1 MPCLAR
7 ALFLLLC
14 VTTALSSSSA
24 QSPDSTTSPKD
35 TSARPKRRAVR
46 RQPVTPE
53 LERSAFAD
61 AQARTLLARAREARL
76 SQDSALRAYDAKSF
90 LRMSIGMGV
99 RSLGD
104 RLLLRSEQAA
114 RVQWSRAS
122 GVWIEPTGRRSG
134 FPMGSADADLSGATP
149 IPYFPGRESLW
160 IPSGDMGIAQSEVD
174 ENDLIHPLATGAEAY
189 YRYAT
194 GDSLNF
200 RMPDGKTVAVRELRI
215 TARRP
220 AWRAFVGS
228 FWFDVERGN
237 LVRATYRLAT
247 DIDLWQVGME
257 EHQQRIDS
265 LREIARTD
273 TGAVARTAKR
283 AADSLKLGIK
293 DRILLN
299 FVQGTMRPMKAS
311 LSAVTVEYGLYEGRF
326 WLPKLNI
333 AEGLFQMGFMR
344 FPLKWE
350 ERFQFNRV
358 NGSDS
363 LAPVPRIPPGGVA
376 EDTILLADGNVSIGA
391 QAGGPRPDTSLA
403 GRTAREDSLVRRYT
417 RQADSVKGI
426 ANKAR
431 VKGDTSGAR
440 DLMEE
445 SQRYGALARRIL
457 RRREACKTDST
468 YVSGS
473 TSRYDGALRIAVRMP
488 CDERQLEHSP
498 DLPGSVYDANE
509 ELFGSS
515 DRAALLQSLD
525 LSLQPGWGPMRPQL
539 LTGLA
544 YMRYNRIEA
553 LSLGASASTT
563 LGLGYSAQA
572 IARFGFGDRIP
583 NGDLLFTRSNG
594 RTDVRFGAFKRLAV
608 ANDDWGA
615 PLSFGASLSNLLY
628 ARDEGFYYRASGFEL
643 VQTNDIASNFGGL
656 TTTYRLFVER
666 QRSAGT
672 QPRTQVSFGNLFGN
686 PRFGRNIDAVP
697 VNAFGASTEFSRTF
711 GEDPRGLRLAAR
723 LRTEGAYLERPDS
736 LGEAGYGRGV
746 FDATLTRNFGR
757 FAASVTGV
765 GGGAVGHLPSQRAFY
780 LGGLQTVR
788 GQAASPDEP
797 GHVGD
802 RFWLARTE
810 VGLGRSPAFRPSF
823 FYDAGWAGPHQD
835 QPGRPLSGAGAGL
848 SILDGVLRFDV
859 ARGIWPEQK
868 WRVYAYFGARF

>member
-1 MPCLAR
+1 MPRLAR
-7 ALFLLLC
+7 ALLLLSYLA
-14 VTTALSSSSA
+14 TAVAASHA
-24 QSPDSTTSPKD
+24 QSPDSSAALKD
-35 TSARPKRRAVR
+35 TTGRTKRRVVR

-61 AQARTLLARAREARL
+61 PQARTLLARAREARL
-76 SQDSALRAYDAKSF
+76 SQDSALRAYDAKSY

-114 RVQWSRAS
+114 RVQWTRAS

-134 FPMGSADADLSGATP
+134 FPMGTADADLSAATP

-160 IPSGDMGIAQSEVD
+160 IPSGDMGIAQAEVD

-200 RMPDGKTVAVRELRI
+200 RLPDGKTVAVRELRI

-228 FWFDVERGN
+228 FWFDVDRGN

-265 LREIARTD
+265 LREIARID
-273 TGAVARTAKR
+273 TGAVARAAKH
-283 AADSLKLGIK
+283 AADSLKLGFK
-293 DRILLN
+293 ERILLN
-299 FVQGTMRPMKAS
+299 FVQGTLRPMKAS

-358 NGSDS
+358 NGSDT
-363 LAPVPRIPPGGVA
+363 LAEVPRIPPGGVA
-376 EDTILLADGNVSIGA
+376 EDTILLADGDVNIGA
-391 QAGGPRPDTSLA
+391 QAGSARRDTSLA
-403 GRTAREDSLVRRYT
+403 ARTAREDSLVRRYNA
-417 RQADSVKGI
+417 QADSTR
-426 ANKAR
+426 AAADKAR
-431 VKGDTSGAR
+431 AKGDTARAR
-440 DLMEE
+440 DIMED
-445 SQRYGALARRIL
+445 SQRYAALARRIL

-488 CDERQLEHSP
+488 CDEKQLATSR
-498 DLPGSVYDANE
+498 DLPGSIYDANE

-515 DRAALLQSLD
+515 DREALLQSLD

-563 LGLGYSAQA
+563 LGQGYSAQA

-583 NGDLLFTRSNG
+583 NGDLLVTRSNG
-594 RTDVRFGAFKRLAV
+594 RTDIRFGVFRRLAV

-628 ARDEGFYYRASGFEL
+628 ARDEGFYYRASGAEL
-643 VQTNDIASNFGGL
+643 LRTNDATRAMGEVAA
-656 TTTYRLFVER
+656 TYRLFVER
-666 QRSAGT
+666 QRGAGT
-672 QPRTQVSFGNLFGN
+672 EPRTQVSFGNLFGN
-686 PRFGRNIDAVP
+686 PRFGRNIDAAPLTALGV
-697 VNAFGASTEFSRTF
+697 GTEFSRTF
-711 GEDPRGLRLAAR
+711 GSNPRGLQVAAR
-723 LRTEGAYLERPDS
+723 LRTEGAYLHRPDT
-736 LGEAGYGRGV
+736 LGKAGYGRGV
-746 FDATLTRNFGR
+746 LDATLTRTFGR
-757 FAASVTGV
+757 FAASLTGV
-765 GGGAVGHLPSQRAFY
+765 GGGALGDLPSQRAFY

-788 GQAASPDEP
+788 GQVPSPDEP

-802 RFWLARTE
+802 RFWLVRSE

-835 QPGRPLSGAGAGL
+835 SPGRALSGAGSGL